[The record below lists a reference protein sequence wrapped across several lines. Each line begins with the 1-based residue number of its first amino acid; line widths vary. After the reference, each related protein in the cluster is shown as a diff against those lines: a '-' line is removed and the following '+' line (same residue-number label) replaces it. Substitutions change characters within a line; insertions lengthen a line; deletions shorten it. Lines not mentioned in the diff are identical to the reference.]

1 MDVTAAIHALSQNI
15 QVALIG
21 KEEAIEQT
29 VVAFLSGNHLLVEDV
44 PGVGKTVLARALARS
59 IGGVFRR
66 VQFTPD
72 LLPADVTGTY
82 VFNQRGGDFTF
93 APGPVFANVL
103 LADEINRATPRT
115 QASLLEAMGE
125 GQVTVEG
132 TTHALPDPFF
142 VIATQN
148 PLEFHGTFPL
158 PEGQLDRFGISLS
171 LGYLSATEEAR
182 LLGTH
187 HRIPSP
193 EALPEVLGAESCHRL
208 RAAVADVY
216 VAAELDRYLVDL
228 VRRSRVH
235 PDVRLGA
242 SPRAALSLRR
252 AAQALA
258 LYRARQYV
266 LPDDIQELLVP
277 ALAHRLSLNGVREED
292 RTTASALLRTILSAT
307 PVPEATS

>member
-1 MDVTAAIHALSQNI
+1 MHALSQNL

-21 KEEAIEQT
+21 KEEVMEQT
-29 VVAFLSGNHLLVEDV
+29 VVAFFSGNHLLVEDV

-82 VFNQRGGDFTF
+82 IFNQRSGDFTF

-132 TTHALPDPFF
+132 TTHPLPDPFF

-193 EALPEVLGAESCHRL
+193 EALPAVLAGESCRRL
-208 RAAVADVY
+208 RAAVADVF
-216 VAAELDRYLVDL
+216 VAPELDHYLVDL
-228 VRRSRVH
+228 VRRSRAH
-235 PDVRLGA
+235 PEVRLGA
-242 SPRAALSLRR
+242 SPRAALSWRR

-258 LYRARQYV
+258 LYRSRRYV
-266 LPDDIQELLVP
+266 LPDDIQELAIP
-277 ALAHRLSLNGVREED
+277 ALAHRLSLNGVREAE
-292 RTTASALLRTILSAT
+292 RSAATTILRSILSAAL
-307 PVPEATS
+307 VPEAALLAS